1 MEIGPGTGQATQA
14 LAEHGFE
21 ITGVELGE
29 QLAAAARRKLSR
41 FPNVEIVT
49 ANFETWEP
57 EVAGFDAVVAF
68 TAFHWIDPEMRFEK
82 PARLLRHGGALA
94 VVATKHVLPAGS
106 DSFWVEVQADY
117 DAVVPSP
124 DNRPPP
130 APEDVADLSE
140 EIDASGVLRT
150 VAVRR
155 YFWDLSYTADE
166 YLAVLDT
173 YSGHRTIEEP
183 KRRELYERIRRR
195 IEERPGRSVRQTRLG
210 MLNVARRP

>member
-1 MEIGPGTGQATQA
+1 VEIGPGTGQATQP
-14 LAEHGFE
+14 LAERGFE
-21 ITGVELGE
+21 VTGVELGE
-29 QLAAAARRKLSR
+29 QLAAAARSKLSR

-57 EVAGFDAVVAF
+57 EVAGFDAIAF
-68 TAFHWIDPEMRFEK
+68 TAFHWIDPDLRFEK
-82 PARLLRHGGALA
+82 PARLLRRGGALA
-94 VVATKHVLPAGS
+94 VVAPKHVLAAGS

-117 DAVVPSP
+117 DAVVPGH
-124 DNRPPP
+124 DNQPPP
-130 APEDVADLSE
+130 APEDVADLSD

-155 YFWDLSYTADE
+155 YSWDLSYTANE

-173 YSGHRTIEEP
+173 YSGHRTIEET

-195 IEERPGRSVRQTRLG
+195 IEERPGRSVRQTRLA